1 MSRLVDTNVLLYS
14 ISTASDEQRQRD
26 VAREILSGSHNVL
39 SVQVLQEFYVQST
52 RATRKDSIGH
62 DLAVGLV
69 RTWLRFPVQAVTV
82 ELVGLA
88 LELRAKHG
96 RSYWD
101 AAVVASGVV
110 AGCETLLTE
119 DLHHGQVVQGLTI
132 VTRFGSSRDLPR
144 PP

>member
-14 ISTASDEQRQRD
+14 ISTANDERRKRE
-26 VAREILSGSHNVL
+26 VAREILSGTHNVL

-69 RTWLRFPVQAVTV
+69 RTWMRFHVQAVTV
-82 ELVGLA
+82 EVMGLA
-88 LELRAKHG
+88 LELRAQHG
-96 RSYWD
+96 WSYWD

-110 AGCETLLTE
+110 AGCDTLLTE
-119 DLHHGQVVQGLTI
+119 DLHHGQVVMGLTI
-132 VTRFGSSRDLPR
+132 VNPFRIAP
-144 PP
+144 